1 MAAGPVRSAEVPG
14 RRTLSAGPP
23 RPAGS
28 GARPQPAAL
37 PAPLGH
43 ATGPVSPAATAA
55 EASRRL
61 PTAGPNVQTAALSTL
76 DDEQADQLAD
86 LLRKLLEGTQNSPE

>member
-1 MAAGPVRSAEVPG
+1 M
-14 RRTLSAGPP
+14 
-23 RPAGS
+23 
-28 GARPQPAAL
+28 
-37 PAPLGH
+37 
-43 ATGPVSPAATAA
+43 
-55 EASRRL
+55 